1 MIKKISSLSHNHY
14 AKKYV
19 EKRRIPS
26 DKHYLLYHTDSFEKW
41 SNEWC
46 PKKLD
51 DNNDTARL
59 IIPCIDE
66 TNKFFACQGRTYDF
80 NSNQLR
86 YQTSKVDKDIFQII
100 FGQDRL
106 NPTNHYTQ

>member
-1 MIKKISSLSHNHY
+1 MNGVL
-14 AKKYV
+14 
-19 EKRRIPS
+19 
-26 DKHYLLYHTDSFEKW
+26 T
-41 SNEWC
+41 
-46 PKKLD
+46 KLD

-80 NSNQLR
+80 NTNQLR
-86 YQTSKVDKDIFQII
+86 YQTSKVDKDRQII

-106 NPTNHYTQ
+106 NPK